1 MYVSPHTFLDL
12 MSRVRFAN
20 LESITPFSIYLSR
33 FRLANLEGIAIA
45 GGVL

>member
-1 MYVSPHTFLDL
+1 

-20 LESITPFSIYLSR
+20 LESIDITPFSIYLSR
-33 FRLANLEGIAIA
+33 FRLANSEGIAIA